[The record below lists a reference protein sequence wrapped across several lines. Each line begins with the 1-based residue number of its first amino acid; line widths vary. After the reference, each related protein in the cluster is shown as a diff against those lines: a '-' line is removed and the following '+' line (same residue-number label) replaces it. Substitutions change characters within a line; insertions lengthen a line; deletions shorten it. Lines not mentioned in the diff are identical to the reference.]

1 MRNLNQIMPG
11 DDERDRGVL
20 TAADRAYLR
29 GDTTPGS
36 VQSERNTRSRIR
48 TRVYDA
54 LLDYEILVEGLED
67 RDLDLVFETYV
78 ADSDGTDAFDAL
90 VSAVAF
96 LYRGVDRTDLDFETV
111 LREGVNLA
119 EAADDRAATVSLD
132 VTNHDL
138 NVDHLRE
145 KLEAGD
151 SLSLTEIAYLY
162 ESTDVARDEL
172 AEYFEDD
179 AGDLDDGRVQSKVT
193 DY

>member
-1 MRNLNQIMPG
+1 MAESESRG
-11 DDERDRGVL
+11 RGVL

-29 GDTTPGS
+29 GDATPGS
-36 VQSERNTRSRIR
+36 VQHERNVRNRIR
-48 TRVYDA
+48 GRVHDA
-54 LLDYEILVEGLED
+54 LLDFETLVEGLED
-67 RDLDLVFETYV
+67 RDLDLVFESYL
-78 ADSDGTDAFDAL
+78 DDGDGTEAFDAL
-90 VSAVAF
+90 VSVVAF

-138 NVDHLRE
+138 NADHLRG

-151 SLSLTEIAYLY
+151 PLSLTEIAYLY
-162 ESTDVARDEL
+162 ESADVGRDEL
-172 AEYFEDD
+172 AAYFEADD
-179 AGDLDDGRVQSKVT
+179 RDLDDGRVQSKVT

>member
-1 MRNLNQIMPG
+1 MS
-11 DDERDRGVL
+11 DSSARDRGVL
-20 TAADRAYLR
+20 TSADRAYLR
-29 GDTTPGS
+29 GDREFGS
-36 VQSERNTRSRIR
+36 VQAERNARARIR
-48 TRVYDA
+48 QRLLDA
-54 LLDYEILVEGLED
+54 LLDFEVLVEGLED
-67 RDLDLVFETYV
+67 RDLDLVFESSF
-78 ADSDGTDAFDAL
+78 ADRDGTEAFDAL

-138 NVDHLRE
+138 DVDHLTG
-145 KLEAGD
+145 KLDAGE

-162 ESTDVARDEL
+162 ESTEVGRDEL
-172 AEYFEDD
+172 ATYFDDD
-179 AGDLDDGRVQSKVT
+179 AGELDDGRVQAKVT

>member
-1 MRNLNQIMPG
+1 ML
-11 DDERDRGVL
+11 DSSARDRGVL
-20 TAADRAYLR
+20 TPADRAYLR
-29 GDTTPGS
+29 GDRTPGS
-36 VQSERNTRSRIR
+36 VQAERNVRNRVR
-48 TRVYDA
+48 TRVHDA
-54 LLDYEILVEGLED
+54 LLDFEVLVEGLED
-67 RDLDLVFETYV
+67 RDLDLVFASTL
-78 ADSDGTDAFDAL
+78 DDGDDTDAFDAL

-96 LYRGVDRTDLDFETV
+96 LYRGVDRTSMDFETV

-138 NVDHLRE
+138 DVDHLTT
-145 KLEAGD
+145 KLEAGE

-162 ESTDVARDEL
+162 ESTAVGRDEL
-172 AEYFEDD
+172 AGYFDDD